1 MFADGRSQPDSEILR
16 RLGAELDARDTSAAA
31 SEISLNSSAASE
43 WFDNTHDEMILFEK
57 FGENYDD
64 VVAGMTVEERK
75 KLKREVARM
84 TPKTAEELLGE
95 KALQE
100 QILEDRDEEEE
111 EGVKT
116 PVNEEDYVV
125 KAPVDIVVH
134 SPAPVPKPRC

>member
-1 MFADGRSQPDSEILR
+1 
-16 RLGAELDARDTSAAA
+16 
-31 SEISLNSSAASE
+31 
-43 WFDNTHDEMILFEK
+43 MILFEK